1 MTDRRLAP
9 GSRWLVLTQYY
20 PPELGAPQVRL
31 GAMTREL
38 TRHGLDVRVLTAM
51 PNYPTGVIADGYQKR
66 WLVDETIDAVAVR
79 RLWIYPAAGRSATKR
94 LANYLSFSVTGLLG
108 ALAGPRPDV
117 LFVEAQP
124 LTLGLAALIVKWT
137 RGVPYI
143 YNVPDLQIEVARQ
156 LGFVSRAPLL
166 RLAAA
171 LERLV
176 ARQSWKVATVTHQ
189 FIEHFRREGIPAEQ
203 VTFLPNGADAD
214 VLQPSPPSDALL
226 DRWRLRGKKVFLYV
240 GTHAYYHG
248 LEVVIDAAAQLRDR
262 ADIAVLMIG
271 RGPERTALQQRA
283 AASGLTNVT
292 FADSPMSERRELYS
306 IAYASLVTLR
316 DMPVAAQ
323 MRPAKIFPSLS
334 CGVPVICSARGEAA
348 DLVRNAGCGVA
359 VPPGDPGALAAAIG
373 ALTANAS
380 RRHEMGR
387 NGRALVE
394 RDYAWSVIVDRWLNE
409 LRSGLPAP
417 QPLTTPARVSCQPK
431 EIS

>member
-1 MTDRRLAP
+1 MTDHRLAP

-51 PNYPTGVIADGYQKR
+51 PNYPTGVIADGYQNR
-66 WLVDETIDAVAVR
+66 WLVDETIDSVAVR
-79 RLWIYPAAGRSATKR
+79 RLWIFPAAGRGALRR

-108 ALAGPRPDV
+108 ALAAQRPDV
-117 LFVEAQP
+117 VFVEAQP

-143 YNVPDLQIEVARQ
+143 YNGPDLQVEVAGQ
-156 LGFVSRAPLL
+156 LGFVSHAPVL

-176 ARQSWKVATVTHQ
+176 ARQSWKVATVTNQ
-189 FIEHFRREGIPAEQ
+189 FVEHFRREGVPTEQ
-203 VTFLPNGADAD
+203 ITFLPNGADAD
-214 VLQPSPPSDALL
+214 LLRPAPPSAALL
-226 DRWRLRGKKVFLYV
+226 DRWDLHGKKVFLYV

-248 LEVVIDAAAQLRDR
+248 LEVVIDAAARLRDR
-262 ADIAVLMIG
+262 DDIAVLMIG
-271 RGPERTALQQRA
+271 RGPERAALLQRA
-283 AASGLTNVT
+283 AALGLNNVT
-292 FADSPMSERRELYS
+292 FDDSPMSERRDLYS

-316 DMPVAAQ
+316 DIPVAAQ
-323 MRPAKIFPSLS
+323 MRPAKLFPSLS
-334 CGVPVICSARGEAA
+334 CGVPVLCSAPGESA
-348 DLVRNAGCGVA
+348 DLVRDAMCGIT
-359 VPPGDPGALAAAIG
+359 VPPGDADALAAAI
-373 ALTANAS
+373 AVLAS
-380 RRHEMGR
+380 DAPRRDEMGR

-394 RDYAWSVIVDRWLNE
+394 RDYAWSVIVARWLNE
-409 LRSGLPAP
+409 LRRDASAP
-417 QPLTTPARVSCQPK
+417 EPSSTPAGVDRQPK